1 MNYKMASSVTNI
13 QNLEK
18 SKFHFDDIF
27 LHILDIRSINQSDI
41 DKVNRILPKRYLRA
55 NKFLHKDDMLRCIG
69 AGMLLIEDAKV
80 TNENDLKVDS
90 NGKPKIKGE
99 TFFNLSHSGNY
110 VVIAVA
116 SHEVG
121 VDIEKVDQ
129 KNLSIAREVFTPNE
143 IKWMNKDQFL
153 RFHILWTQKESVV
166 KLDGRGLSINTLNF
180 EVNQSKIFNTTE
192 LYTNKIKIFSF
203 VYDNCVLSTASYS
216 YV

>member
-1 MNYKMASSVTNI
+1 MAISITNI

-18 SKFHFDDIF
+18 SKFNVEDIF

-41 DKVNRILPKRYLRA
+41 DKVKRILPKRCLRA

-69 AGMLLIEDAKV
+69 AGMLLIEDSKV
-80 TNENDLKVDS
+80 DNENDLQIDS
-90 NGKPKIKGE
+90 NGKPKTKGE

-116 SHEVG
+116 PHEVG

-129 KNLSIAREVFTPNE
+129 KNLCIAREVFTPNE

-180 EVNQSKIFNTTE
+180 EVIQGKIVNITK
-192 LYTNKIKIFSF
+192 LYNKKIKVFTFI
-203 VYDNCVLSTASYS
+203 YDDCVLSIASYS